1 MNIYKD
7 FFDKISHLEKAER
20 LQILKKKFPSW
31 KRWWVYF
38 LVDDPAFIQRAC
50 EKAIIMEEY
59 DVAEFLVSRG
69 ANMADAM
76 RYALKNRKFL
86 GGKLRFIRNLK
97 DLSLRELAEKI
108 GITKMAISNWENGIA
123 QPSKENIL
131 KLCDIFN
138 LEYDYF
144 YKENVHDLSEPKFRK
159 EYLGKMQ
166 SSDAEKLMMIS
177 DADIKMKIEIAVENY
192 LRILLSDF
200 FLLSSLPEETIIN
213 VETEKEAFAITE
225 NLAKKIK
232 TDLNYGTAP
241 ISNMVRFAEKTG
253 VVVHEIDMP
262 DNIKAFQFYAESV
275 PFIFV
280 NRKIPLLKK
289 RFSVGHELAH
299 FLIDMK
305 KGYIDDIQ
313 QGNDKLTDYDAEEAL
328 CHYFAG
334 ALLIGD
340 SILIERFSKVPVT
353 KEELV
358 LLEREYGI
366 SCLGLL
372 YRLIKLRIIDWKLL
386 HKLEKELRN
395 DPNEEL
401 GEDGEPI
408 FAHESL
414 YFRNFY

>member
-1 MNIYKD
+1 MNKYKD
-7 FFDKISHLEKAER
+7 FFDKISNLNKAER
-20 LQILKKKFPSW
+20 LQTLKKKFPLW
-31 KRWWVYF
+31 KKWWVYF
-38 LVDDPAFIQRAC
+38 LVDDPEFIQRAC

-59 DVAEFLVSRG
+59 DIAEFLVSRG
-69 ANMADAM
+69 ASMADAM
-76 RYALKNRKFL
+76 RDALKNKKFL
-86 GGKLRFIRNLK
+86 GEKLRFIRNLK

-108 GITKMAISNWENGIA
+108 GITKMAISNWENGVA

-138 LEYDYF
+138 MEYDYF
-144 YKENVHDLSEPKFRK
+144 YKENVHDLSKPKFRK
-159 EYLGKMQ
+159 EYLDRIQ
-166 SSDAEKLMMIS
+166 LSDTEKLMIIS
-177 DADIKMKIEIAVENY
+177 DNDVKMKVEIVVENY
-192 LRILLSDF
+192 LRILRSSPV
-200 FLLSSLPEETIIN
+200 LLSLLPEQAIIN

-225 NLAKKIK
+225 NLAKKIR
-232 TDLNYGTAP
+232 TDLNFGAAP
-241 ISNMVRFAEKTG
+241 ISNMIRFAEKTG
-253 VVVHEIDMP
+253 AVVHEMELP

-299 FLIDMK
+299 FLIDVK

-313 QGNDKLTDYDAEEAL
+313 QGNDKPTAYDAEEAL

-334 ALLIGD
+334 ALLVGD
-340 SILIERFSKVPVT
+340 SVLIERFSKVVVT

-386 HKLEKELRN
+386 HKLEKELYN
-395 DPNEEL
+395 DPNDEL
-401 GEDGEPI
+401 GEEGEPI

-414 YFRNFY
+414 YFRNF